1 MLERIR
7 AFMYGRNGMDG
18 LNIALL
24 VFYLLLGLLLPR
36 YFIFRLIMLIP
47 LGLAAFR
54 VFSRNLPARR
64 TENDRFMVY
73 FNKVKDFCTKW
84 NRRLQD
90 TKHKYVKCRTCGQT
104 LRLPKGKGK
113 LNITCPKCG
122 AKFARKT

>member
-1 MLERIR
+1 MLERFR

-18 LNIALL
+18 LSIALL
-24 VFYLLLGLLLPR
+24 VVYLLLSFLLPR
-36 YFIFRLIMLIP
+36 SLWFRLVQMIP

-54 VFSRNLPARR
+54 VFSRNLAARR
-64 TENDRFMVY
+64 TENDRFMLY
-73 FNKVKDFCTKW
+73 WNKVKNFCVKW

-90 TKHKYVKCRTCGQT
+90 TKHKYVKCHTCKQT

-122 AKFARKT
+122 TKFVKKT